1 MPPVRKVNKDFLKQV
16 FAGKKQLIPRIQLR
30 PIEVPHY
37 DELSVDA
44 LIKDVMTIP
53 DLGKFFLE
61 QKTPANR
68 PDREFFFNIINTV
81 DPDYLSAL
89 IRHAQGLRFGSSAR
103 SKEDNIIEVNEYW
116 RKELEASPNYS
127 SKIICL

>member
-16 FAGKKQLIPRIQLR
+16 FAGKKQLIHRNQLR
-30 PIEVPHY
+30 PTEVLHY

-53 DLGKFFLE
+53 DLGKFFPE

-116 RKELEASPNYS
+116 RKELEASPYYS
-127 SKIICL
+127 SKIMSL

>member
-16 FAGKKQLIPRIQLR
+16 FAGKKQLIPRNQLR

-37 DELSVDA
+37 DELSVDG
-44 LIKDVMTIP
+44 LIKDVMSIP
-53 DLGKFFLE
+53 DLGKFFPE

-68 PDREFFFNIINTV
+68 PDREFFFNIINTA

-89 IRHAQGLRFGSSAR
+89 IRHAQGLRFGSGAP
-103 SKEDNIIEVNEYW
+103 SKDDNIIEVNEHW
-116 RKELEASPNYS
+116 RKELEASPYYS
-127 SKIICL
+127 SKIMTS